1 MGPFD
6 KNWSPKS
13 KRLRIKY
20 YHIWGWII
28 QIWKISMEIVGRK
41 TLTGLQQPK
50 ICRKS
55 ALKLVKNKIYPVS

>member
-28 QIWKISMEIVGRK
+28 QIWKISMEIVWK
-41 TLTGLQQPK
+41 KDSHWTTTTKNMPK
-50 ICRKS
+50 IS
-55 ALKLVKNKIYPVS
+55 IKIGEK